1 MAPCITEQIGSNC
14 LADRDLLITHLDR
27 MARGEAVHYEV
38 RRRQKVAALID
49 SLRQDRLRNP
59 QLLVEAPV
67 AIVTKK
73 LAALPDGITIGPGRI
88 MISFEEPQQA
98 LEKLLALAMAI
109 GNDFEGFELA
119 TQVDANPTT

>member
-1 MAPCITEQIGSNC
+1 
-14 LADRDLLITHLDR
+14 